1 MAKRALVI
9 GATGL
14 IGYDATVKLNK
25 AGWQAGAIGIE
36 KPADVKHLFV
46 DGIKYIGGDISTKNF
61 RKSFYWS
68 VDKVFYF
75 LRQLFYL

>member
-25 AGWQAGAIGIE
+25 AGWQAGAIGVE
-36 KPADVKHLFV
+36 KPAGVKAFIRRRYQVYRRRHF
-46 DGIKYIGGDISTKNF
+46 DEKFSKE
-61 RKSFYWS
+61 
-68 VDKVFYF
+68 F
-75 LRQLFYL
+75 LLECR